1 MNWFFDGLIFFLKT
15 FVFLCVLSVAG
26 AIGVW
31 LWSLVAINN
40 IREDEDE

>member
-1 MNWFFDGLIFFLKT
+1 MTWILDGLVFFLKT
-15 FVFLCVLSVAG
+15 FAFLCVLSVAG

-40 IREDEDE
+40 IREDDE